1 MIHVLATIEVT
12 DGKRDQFLKHFNELV
27 PQVLAEEGCI
37 AYGPAVDLQTNL
49 PVQPPVRPNIVTV
62 IEQWDDLPA
71 LGSTLDGAAHGCLSR
86 RGQGSGGR
94 DDRRC
99 AGTGVIDHSRLP
111 ERILWS
117 RAHVANVR
125 FGGRHGVEF

>member
-1 MIHVLATIEVT
+1 MIHVLATIEVA
-12 DGKRDQFLKHFNELV
+12 DGQRDQFLKHFHELV

-71 LGSTLDGAAHGCLSR
+71 LEAHLMAPHMVAF
-86 RGQGSGGR
+86 R
-94 DDRRC
+94 DVVKDLVVE
-99 AGTGVIDHSRLP
+99 TIVGVLEP
-111 ERILWS
+111 
-117 RAHVANVR
+117 V
-125 FGGRHGVEF
+125 

>member
-1 MIHVLATIEVT
+1 MIHVLATIEVA

-71 LGSTLDGAAHGCLSR
+71 LEAHLMAPHMVAF
-86 RGQGSGGR
+86 R
-94 DDRRC
+94 DVVKDLVVE
-99 AGTGVIDHSRLP
+99 TIVGVLEP
-111 ERILWS
+111 
-117 RAHVANVR
+117 A
-125 FGGRHGVEF
+125 